1 MVNSSMAKTKHVHT
15 KLTTVQKVARHEKFM
30 KLTNALT
37 TAQDAYQEEARA
49 IAQEHGR

>member
-1 MVNSSMAKTKHVHT
+1 MVNNLTAKTKRVRA
-15 KLTTVQKVARHEKFM
+15 KLTTVQKVARHEKSV
-30 KLTNALT
+30 KLSNALA